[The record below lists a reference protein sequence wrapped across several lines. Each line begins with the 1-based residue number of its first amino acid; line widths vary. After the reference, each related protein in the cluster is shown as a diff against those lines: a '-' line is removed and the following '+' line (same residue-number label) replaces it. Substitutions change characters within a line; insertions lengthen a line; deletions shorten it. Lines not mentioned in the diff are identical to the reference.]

1 MRPQAVAHRWPQASD
16 QRARQSSGF
25 REQHQQNDQREAHG
39 GRARERGLLMG
50 GHGTAAQS
58 QTPNHD
64 GHTLLDVALMH
75 YDHQS
80 PPRELTAAS
89 PPMGENTLPNV
100 ALLHNAHGWEG
111 TKPKPCRARP
121 AGETNEGEPLG
132 VEVTAT
138 TSARDIQ
145 KNEGRP
151 PFYYPVI
158 YPCGVRN
165 GWAFHSETPTSGYLS
180 TTLVSCNLCTIS
192 PHLDRSSTPRGA
204 RLGVVAGSS

>member
-1 MRPQAVAHRWPQASD
+1 
-16 QRARQSSGF
+16 
-25 REQHQQNDQREAHG
+25 
-39 GRARERGLLMG
+39 MG

-89 PPMGENTLPNV
+89 PPMGENFLRGP
-100 ALLHNAHGWEG
+100 LNAHGWEG

-132 VEVTAT
+132 VEVVAV

-145 KNEGRP
+145 KK
-151 PFYYPVI
+151 
-158 YPCGVRN
+158 
-165 GWAFHSETPTSGYLS
+165 
-180 TTLVSCNLCTIS
+180 
-192 PHLDRSSTPRGA
+192 
-204 RLGVVAGSS
+204 